1 MQTELI
7 KKNDQDA
14 QTIANEVTSI
24 EVQTDLTTQDE
35 KESRMNL
42 NEMQLTEV
50 QTERNFVED
59 QWLQTEN
66 IGKVDS
72 ESQVELTNQNIMTVD
87 KIEVVEGMET
97 FPTQTDQDELNEMS
111 LFKCN
116 VDSNPLEKHKLSTSG
131 DKDSNSEVESTFSS
145 VSKSDERNPVTV
157 SAGLD
162 MRVAKYKELSF
173 PPVSTLPKKPS
184 TLQAPKTERTPSPMD
199 LCMKEIPEE
208 DKKKCNKKRKPTG
221 TSVSATPYN
230 YYQPAK
236 SKQLDDI
243 RITPAHQGDVNLSPT
258 TNVHLSPI
266 GFMSASMAIV
276 QRLSIS
282 IINQSS
288 VTDLSVK
295 HASIKSGETSI
306 LPPKF
311 TPVKSSGWESFRE
324 LSLQPQLTVN
334 KMLKFRSQI
343 LE

>member
-14 QTIANEVTSI
+14 QTIANGVTSI

-35 KESRMNL
+35 KESQMNS
-42 NEMQLTEV
+42 NEMQSTEV

-72 ESQVELTNQNIMTVD
+72 ESQVELTDQNIMTVD

-111 LFKCN
+111 PFKHN
-116 VDSNPLEKHKLSTSG
+116 VDSNPLEKHNLSTSG

-157 SAGLD
+157 D

-184 TLQAPKTERTPSPMD
+184 TLQAPQTERTPSPMD

-221 TSVSATPYN
+221 TSISATPYD

-236 SKQLDDI
+236 SK
-243 RITPAHQGDVNLSPT
+243 
-258 TNVHLSPI
+258 
-266 GFMSASMAIV
+266 
-276 QRLSIS
+276 
-282 IINQSS
+282 
-288 VTDLSVK
+288 
-295 HASIKSGETSI
+295 
-306 LPPKF
+306 
-311 TPVKSSGWESFRE
+311 
-324 LSLQPQLTVN
+324 
-334 KMLKFRSQI
+334 
-343 LE
+343 